1 VHASALQKFD
11 LHQCLSRASDP
22 SFSSCKKIREEESM
36 PIDALLLSLAIC
48 FVFALFA
55 VILAWTDHST
65 TIWQKKQ
72 KTAELPS
79 VPSKKA
85 A

>member
-1 VHASALQKFD
+1 
-11 LHQCLSRASDP
+11 
-22 SFSSCKKIREEESM
+22 M

-48 FVFALFA
+48 SVFALFA
-55 VILAWTDHST
+55 VILASTDYST
-65 TIWQKKQ
+65 TTWQKKQ
-72 KTAELPS
+72 TVELPS

>member
-1 VHASALQKFD
+1 
-11 LHQCLSRASDP
+11 
-22 SFSSCKKIREEESM
+22 M

-48 FVFALFA
+48 SVFALFA

-65 TIWQKKQ
+65 TTWQKKQ
-72 KTAELPS
+72 TAELPS
-79 VPSKKA
+79 EPSKKA

>member
-1 VHASALQKFD
+1 
-11 LHQCLSRASDP
+11 
-22 SFSSCKKIREEESM
+22 M

-55 VILAWTDHST
+55 VILAWTDYCT
-65 TIWQKKQ
+65 TTWQKKQ
-72 KTAELPS
+72 TAESPS
-79 VPSKKA
+79 VSSKKA

>member
-1 VHASALQKFD
+1 
-11 LHQCLSRASDP
+11 
-22 SFSSCKKIREEESM
+22 M

-65 TIWQKKQ
+65 TTWQKKQ
-72 KTAELPS
+72 TARAHAELPS